1 MIFAKNLARNYEKII
16 ILGTSF
22 AWSVRGLCPGPSDP
36 AYYIEDFWICLV
48 HSLLLHHV
56 ILLYLDVVSFIEMK
70 KSSYLIQSAAP
81 AR

>member
-1 MIFAKNLARNYEKII
+1 MRRSSQR
-16 ILGTSF
+16 TSKP
-22 AWSVRGLCPGPSDP
+22 V
-36 AYYIEDFWICLV
+36 YYIEDCRICVV

-81 AR
+81 

>member
-1 MIFAKNLARNYEKII
+1 MIKLPGFLQRKEI
-16 ILGTSF
+16 ILGTSDT
-22 AWSVRGLCPGPSDP
+22 WSMRQS
-36 AYYIEDFWICLV
+36 YYIEDCRICVV

-70 KSSYLIQSAAP
+70 KSSYLIHSAAP